1 MTPAK
6 RFFDLLLLALLGTI
20 LVPVLAIL
28 AVILAMRQGRPIFF
42 GSQRAT
48 APGRNFTLWKLRSM
62 LQDSG
67 DAGVSGGDKQ
77 QRITPMGRILR
88 RSRMD
93 ELPQMWNILRGDMSF
108 VGPRPPLPDYVAR
121 FPDLYAQVLQ
131 SRPGVTGLASLVFAA
146 HEEALLARCLTPAE
160 TDATYARRCVPRKAR
175 IDLIYQRN
183 QSLMLD
189 LWLVIITGGRAF
201 GMIKRGP
208 SLPRLRDGRR
218 RKRVMRPSCVGVPTQ
233 ASGAH
238 SSFGP
243 DTAAALRLASHEQ
256 DPKSP

>member
-1 MTPAK
+1 MTLTK
-6 RFFDLLLLALLGTI
+6 RLFDLFLLALLGTI
-20 LVPVLAIL
+20 LVPVLGIL
-28 AVILAMRQGRPIFF
+28 AVILAIRQGRPVLF
-42 GSQRAT
+42 GSERSK

-62 LQDSG
+62 THDLG

-77 QRITPMGRILR
+77 QRITPMGRLLR

-93 ELPQMWNILRGDMSF
+93 ELPQMWNILRGDISF

-146 HEEALLARCLTPAE
+146 HEEAMLARCATPAA

-183 QSLMLD
+183 HSLMLD
-189 LWLVIITGGRAF
+189 LWLVIITGARAF
-201 GMIKRGP
+201 GIIKRSP
-208 SLPRLRDGRR
+208 SLPRLRRR
-218 RKRVMRPSCVGVPTQ
+218 RHGVAPDRGGRPVKARRAESYFVTG
-233 ASGAH
+233 
-238 SSFGP
+238 
-243 DTAAALRLASHEQ
+243 TAGNLRLSSQEQ
-256 DPKSP
+256 DPKAP

>member
-1 MTPAK
+1 MTLTK
-6 RFFDLLLLALLGTI
+6 RLFDLTLLALLGTI
-20 LVPVLAIL
+20 LVPVLGIL
-28 AVILAMRQGRPIFF
+28 AVILAIRQGRPIFF
-42 GSQRAT
+42 GSERSK

-62 LQDSG
+62 THDLG

-77 QRITPMGRILR
+77 QRITPMGRLLR

-93 ELPQMWNILRGDMSF
+93 ELPQMWNILRGDISF

-146 HEEALLARCLTPAE
+146 HEEAMLARCATPAE
-160 TDATYARRCVPRKAR
+160 TDATYARRCVPRKAK

-183 QSLMLD
+183 HSLMLD

-201 GMIKRGP
+201 GVIKRSP
-208 SLPRLRDGRR
+208 SLPRLRR
-218 RKRVMRPSCVGVPTQ
+218 RKRDAVKSGGRMSTSAGGVN
-233 ASGAH
+233 
-238 SSFGP
+238 SSFGR
-243 DTAAALRLASHEQ
+243 DASRMLSLKPNQQ
-256 DPKSP
+256 DPKAP